1 VYEQVPIIRER
12 TQNRLKVHHLIPDG
26 GLDDLIPPTN
36 HTLIDSRKN
45 ERLFKKMK
53 PGTKDHWKFKC
64 CCVQQN
70 SIRPALPCSDNVPKR
85 LNCKHK

>member
-1 VYEQVPIIRER
+1 MYEQVPIIRER

-53 PGTKDHWKFKC
+53 
-64 CCVQQN
+64 
-70 SIRPALPCSDNVPKR
+70 RPLEIQMLLRPTE
-85 LNCKHK
+85 LH